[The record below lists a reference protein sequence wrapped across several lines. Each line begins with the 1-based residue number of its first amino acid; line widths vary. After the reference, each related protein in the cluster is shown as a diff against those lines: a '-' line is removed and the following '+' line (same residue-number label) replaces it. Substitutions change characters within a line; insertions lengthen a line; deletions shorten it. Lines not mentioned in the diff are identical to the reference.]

1 MALPDPLSL
10 TLGGAQSLAKIV
22 DDGLKSQYLTADN
35 LLSEVVSH
43 QVNSKRRTMI
53 RLDQTKVAAD
63 PLTAVNKSLVGSVYT
78 VFDFPLWGFS
88 TADKI
93 ALFTALNGQLTA
105 STNAL
110 LTRIVNGEH

>member
-22 DDGLKSQYLTADN
+22 DDGLKSQYLTSDN
-35 LLSEVVSH
+35 LLTETVSH
-43 QVNSKRRTMI
+43 TVNSKRRTMV
-53 RLDQTKVAAD
+53 RLDQSKVAAD
-63 PLTAVNKSLVGSVYT
+63 PLTAVQKQLVGSTYV

-93 ALFTALNGQLTA
+93 AQFTALSGQLTA

-110 LTRIVNGEH
+110 LTRILNGEH

>member
-1 MALPDPLSL
+1 MALPDPMSL
-10 TLGGAQSLAKIV
+10 TLGGAQSLPKII

-35 LLSEVVSH
+35 LLTETVSH
-43 QVNSKRRTMI
+43 QVGSKRRTMI

-63 PLTAVNKSLVGSVYT
+63 PLTAVQKSLVGSTYV
-78 VFDFPLWGFS
+78 VFEFPLWGFS

-93 ALFTALNGQLTA
+93 AQFTAISGQLTA

-110 LTRIVNGEH
+110 LTRIINGEH